1 MRSPDRGA
9 DPASKLGR
17 DYRALLASSTISNL
31 GDGIALIAYPW
42 LASAVTRNAV
52 LIALVAVVQRLPW
65 LLFSLPAGVITDR
78 MNRRTLMIKAN
89 VVRAILTMAVAV
101 VVMTR
106 QGSLRSPTE
115 IQAGINMGDTDLTL
129 YATVLAAT
137 LFLGIAEVLHDNA
150 AQTLMPAIV
159 DARSLQKANGRLWST
174 EQIANSFVGP
184 PLAAALLVIS
194 FSVPFFVDAATF
206 AVSVALLSLIPADKA
221 QPSPSTHTKS
231 WRAEL
236 AEGFRWL
243 WGHDLLRQLAII
255 LGLLNGLAMVSGA
268 ILVLFAQEVLN
279 TSPTEFAIL
288 WTGAAVGAVIG
299 GLIAEAVTRRIGPGR
314 ALMLTLIS
322 AGATSIATGLTSL
335 WPVAWLMLMVG
346 VMFGTVW
353 NVITVS
359 LRQEIIP
366 DRLLG
371 RVNSVYR
378 FFAWGSIPMGA
389 MLGGL
394 IVSGVELFAS
404 RDFALRMPWIVSG
417 VAQLLLLVYAAP
429 RLTTARIE
437 SARASASHDGSQPE

>member
-1 MRSPDRGA
+1 MRSRGRGA

-17 DYRALLASSTISNL
+17 NYRALLASSTISNL

-78 MNRRTLMIKAN
+78 MNRRTLMVSAN

-106 QGSLRSPTE
+106 QGTLRSPTE
-115 IQAGINMGDTDLTL
+115 IQAGVNLGDTDLAL
-129 YATVLAAT
+129 YAIVLAAT

-159 DARSLQKANGRLWST
+159 DARNLEKANGRLWST

-184 PLAAALLVIS
+184 PLGAALLVIS

-206 AVSVALLSLIPADKA
+206 AVSVALLSLIPADTA
-221 QPSPSTHTKS
+221 QPSSSTHRKS

-236 AEGFRWL
+236 SEGFRWL
-243 WGHDLLRQLAII
+243 WSHDLLRQLAIV

-268 ILVLFAQEVLN
+268 ILVLFAQEVLD

-288 WTGAAVGAVIG
+288 GTGAAVGAVIG

-314 ALMLTLIS
+314 GLMLTLIS
-322 AGATSIATGLTSL
+322 GGLTSLVIGSTSL
-335 WPVAWLMLMVG
+335 WPVAWLMIMVF

-378 FFAWGSIPMGA
+378 FFAWGSIPIGA

-404 RDFALRMPWIVSG
+404 RDFALRMPWILSG
-417 VAQLLLLVYAAP
+417 IAQLVLLAYAAP

-437 SARASASHDGSQPE
+437 AARTAAGDRTAE